1 MPTYDYECDA
11 CGHAFEEFQSIK
23 AEPIRKCPQCGRKKV
38 RRLIGIGAGVI
49 FKGSGFYQTDYRS
62 ESYKAGAAKDKAD
75 RAGTSTSTS
84 AGTGASASA
93 SSGGTDKGGSDK
105 GGSDKKP
112 ASESTAKP
120 ATEGGGKSKSSK
132 KED

>member
-1 MPTYDYECDA
+1 MPTYDYECNA

-23 AEPIRKCPQCGRKKV
+23 AEPTKKCPKCGKRKV

-62 ESYKAGAAKDKAD
+62 ESYKAGAAKDKAPST
-75 RAGTSTSTS
+75 GTSAT
-84 AGTGASASA
+84 AGGADKGAS
-93 SSGGTDKGGSDK
+93 

-112 ASESTAKP
+112 ASETTSKTAS
-120 ATEGGGKSKSSK
+120 EGSGEKSSSK

>member
-1 MPTYDYECDA
+1 MPTYDYECNA

-23 AEPIRKCPQCGRKKV
+23 AEPIRKCPQCGKKKV

-62 ESYKAGAAKDKAD
+62 DSYKAGAAKDKAD
-75 RAGTSTSTS
+75 RAGTSTSTAS
-84 AGTGASASA
+84 TSTGTGTGDKGGAGTG
-93 SSGGTDKGGSDK
+93 DKGGAGASE
-105 GGSDKKP
+105 KKP
-112 ASESTAKP
+112 AAEGAAKSTA
-120 ATEGGGKSKSSK
+120 SK

>member
-1 MPTYDYECDA
+1 MPTYDYECGA

-23 AEPIRKCPQCGRKKV
+23 AEPTKKCPKCGKKKV

-75 RAGTSTSTS
+75 RAGTSTST
-84 AGTGASASA
+84 ASTTA
-93 SSGGTDKGGSDK
+93 SGGGSGSGSDK
-105 GGSDKKP
+105 GASGGSDKKA
-112 ASESTAKP
+112 ASD
-120 ATEGGGKSKSSK
+120 GGGKKSSSK